1 MALFLLSKTSLP
13 QRPTRL
19 GPFCYIGAVTSGL
32 MLTAAFPPPGF
43 SWLAWIAFVPLFKAI
58 EGQGPKEGIK
68 LGLIFGLVHFG
79 TLLYWIVY
87 VASHYGRL
95 NLWLSTF
102 PFLLLICYLAIYP
115 VAFCGLWGYLQRG
128 NLGFLAIPFTWTALE
143 FLRAKLL
150 TGFPWCLVGYS
161 QFKNLILIQLASLT
175 GVYGLSFLIVLA
187 NFSIFQITVARTK
200 GKMATHLFPLLITL
214 LAIGTALGYGNSV
227 LSGDDSKA
235 KGQALGVLV
244 VQPNI
249 DQSQKWNPSFQEATI
264 QLLETLTRKG
274 ATPGLDLI
282 VWPETAI
289 PFFFQE
295 NGKLSGQIR
304 ALSKQLEVPIIF
316 GSPAYEDSPNGRR
329 YFNRAYLLIPGQERL
344 QWYDKV
350 HLVPFGEYV
359 PLKKFLFFIEKLVH
373 GAGDFVPGK
382 EVRPLET
389 ASSKFGILICFEAI
403 FPEISREHVTQGA
416 QYLVN
421 LTNDAWFGK
430 SSAPYQHLA
439 MSVFRAVENRVP
451 LIRAANTGISAI
463 VSPTGQ
469 ILQQSALFT
478 EEIIVH
484 KIPMPSSYNPTLYTL
499 FGDLFAL
506 ICLILSGLG
515 VLASFLKK

>member
-115 VAFCGLWGYLQRG
+115 VAFCGLWSYLQRG
-128 NLGFLAIPFTWTALE
+128 NLGFLTIPFTWTALE

-329 YFNRAYLLIPGQERL
+329 YFNRAY
-344 QWYDKV
+344 
-350 HLVPFGEYV
+350 
-359 PLKKFLFFIEKLVH
+359 
-373 GAGDFVPGK
+373 
-382 EVRPLET
+382 
-389 ASSKFGILICFEAI
+389 
-403 FPEISREHVTQGA
+403 
-416 QYLVN
+416 
-421 LTNDAWFGK
+421 
-430 SSAPYQHLA
+430 
-439 MSVFRAVENRVP
+439 
-451 LIRAANTGISAI
+451 
-463 VSPTGQ
+463 
-469 ILQQSALFT
+469 
-478 EEIIVH
+478 
-484 KIPMPSSYNPTLYTL
+484 
-499 FGDLFAL
+499 
-506 ICLILSGLG
+506 
-515 VLASFLKK
+515 